1 MIKAQIAISVQLCV
15 LGIFIAIVNEYNNN
29 TPADAHSFEPN
40 SLSTFLELGHR
51 ADVELLLAK
60 ANFPSNMTLALDH
73 GERAVKLLNDVYRL
87 DDDIIED
94 SDFNR
99 KYNEAQNSKNV
110 TVQALVVAN
119 IVDEILRDYGR
130 ALDIQY
136 DLTNMSNMNMNMNMQ
151 NMSNMK
157 MQSMSNPDSLIS
169 SPLSCSSNEPFHS
182 DVEGKE
188 NNNNYTNIIN
198 FDNYQSAQKLS
209 ESVIQIFDNRLCPLA
224 ESTNNANRMAII
236 MIHDSLMDLKYLL
249 NNKASAQNIMTL
261 VHGNLHPSLQMAY
274 NLKLKQ

>member
-15 LGIFIAIVNEYNNN
+15 LGIFIAIVNGYNNN

-169 SPLSCSSNEPFHS
+169 SPLSCSSNKPFHS

-188 NNNNYTNIIN
+188 NNNNHTDIIN

-209 ESVIQIFDNRLCPLA
+209 ESVIQIFSNRLCPLT
-224 ESTNNANRMAII
+224 EPTNNANKTAVIR
-236 MIHDSLMDLKYLL
+236 IHDSLIDLKYLL
-249 NNKASAQNIMTL
+249 NNKASAQDIMML
-261 VHGNLHPSLQMAY
+261 VHGNLHPSLQTAY